1 MTTKVKLSYGR
12 QQKQFRIIHPYFSM
26 LYDAEHGRINLA
38 LCGDIM
44 PSRRLAVYREPEFLA
59 LREVS
64 RGADACFANLE
75 SMVIRYGEGTP
86 AIRKLGKILLDR
98 VARLSEAYGTRVE
111 LHDGRGIIRG
121 T

>member
-1 MTTKVKLSYGR
+1 
-12 QQKQFRIIHPYFSM
+12 M
-26 LYDAEHGRINLA
+26 LNMAGST
-38 LCGDIM
+38 
-44 PSRRLAVYREPEFLA
+44 SRFAAISCHRAVWRFIASQNRA

-64 RGADACFANLE
+64 HGADACFANLE

-98 VARLSEAYGTRVE
+98 VARLAEAYGARVE

>member
-26 LYDAEHGRINLA
+26 LYNAEHGRINLA

-44 PSRRLAVYREPEFLA
+44 PSRRPTVYREPEFLA
-59 LREVS
+59 LREVL
-64 RGADACFANLE
+64 RGATPASPTSQAW
-75 SMVIRYGEGTP
+75 SSRYGEGTP

-111 LHDGRGIIRG
+111 LRDGRGIIRG

>member
-1 MTTKVKLSYGR
+1 
-12 QQKQFRIIHPYFSM
+12 M
-26 LYDAEHGRINLA
+26 LYDAEHGRVRLA

-44 PSRRLAVYREPEFLA
+44 PSRRLAVFSEPNFLG
-59 LREVS
+59 LRELL
-64 RGADACFANLE
+64 RGANACFANLE